1 MNKGVIRVQ
10 QVTSILRN
18 IVKNGIEI
26 TSIEPHQTIKFLS
39 DLCNFINK
47 DAFFSASVGSGK
59 LTIESIFFDPILSV
73 DFEGSNLQFIPVT
86 DDGWIDAVFVIL
98 KFIHM
103 ESEEE
108 RERAIK
114 RRRQK
119 KENDKQFD
127 WL

>member
-10 QVTSILRN
+10 QVTSILRS

-39 DLCNFINK
+39 DLCDFINK

-86 DDGWIDAVFVIL
+86 DDGWIIL